1 MKRSKDAIRRRS
13 TDGMTLIEII
23 VALAIFAIMSVGF
36 YGAFATIFINMYQ
49 SSQITENLFE
59 SQQLIEERIADVKL
73 KLKNGLASEVTE
85 DRESYVFFSGTNQRT
100 VYAYHLTE
108 NMINGKVIETLVA
121 ENRPPQ
127 LEVPIINTDV
137 IISAKLGSVDM
148 PYPNIA
154 SKDSMSIGLKAD
166 VGVDNEGILIQ
177 YLYYWYMSK
186 PGVYTVSEP
195 PEFPDDYELLAGYTS
210 KSINSIPASFG
221 GRFFI
226 LLVTPVG
233 EKGAMGTSVP
243 SNALF
248 ISNLPV
254 YDNLLLHYDA
264 SLINKSNPFE
274 FDNINNRVLRW
285 VDAGNLKLASNTP
298 PSNKPTIE
306 SFVYGDEGE
315 KETFGVSR
323 STMSTDQTLT
333 SSKPNP
339 QISKSNL
346 TVYLVMNFDSVNG
359 TAASKT
365 ILHSRSGASNTKFIL
380 RTSTTGQLEL
390 VRYSDNGSA
399 FVVTNQSDYRT
410 DEWDIIKL
418 EIYTTSSGGISIRRD
433 VQKNSD
439 TFSFNSNQTSSSTN
453 NNLTL
458 TPFSLSFAHGYSI
471 GEVMIYDGITSSEDE
486 NLILEYLYDKY
497 YP

>member
-1 MKRSKDAIRRRS
+1 
-13 TDGMTLIEII
+13 MTLIEII

-85 DRESYVFFSGTNQRT
+85 DRESFVFFSGTNQRT

-137 IISAKLGSVDM
+137 IIGAKIGSVDM

-154 SKDSMSIGLKAD
+154 SRESMSIGLKAD
-166 VGVDNEGILIQ
+166 VGVNNEGILIQ
-177 YLYYWYMSK
+177 HLYYWYISK

-210 KSINSIPASFG
+210 KNINSIPESFG
-221 GRFFI
+221 GRFFV

-254 YDNLLLHYDA
+254 YNNLLLHYDA
-264 SLINKSNPFE
+264 SLINKSNPSE

-285 VDAGNLKLASNTP
+285 VDAGNLKLASTSP
-298 PSNKPTIE
+298 PSNKPMIE
-306 SFVYGDEGE
+306 SFVYGDEGQ
-315 KETFGVSR
+315 KETYGVSR
-323 STMSTDQTLT
+323 STMSSDQTLT
-333 SSKPNP
+333 STKPNP

-365 ILHSRSGASNTKFIL
+365 ILHSRSDNNNNRNKFIL

-390 VRYSDNGSA
+390 VRYSDNGST

-410 DEWDIIKL
+410 DDWDIIKL
-418 EIYTTSSGGISIRRD
+418 EIYTASSGGISIRRD
-433 VQKNSD
+433 IQKNSD
-439 TFSFNSNQTSSSTN
+439 TFSFNSNQTSTSTN

-471 GEVMIYDGITSSEDE
+471 GEVMIYDGITSGEDE
-486 NLILEYLYDKY
+486 KLILEYLYDKY